1 LYNGRLQLLSLPIS
15 KKGKTV
21 REVTEETVK
30 IAGEILLSKFNEE
43 KKVKNKGP
51 KDIVTDVDVE
61 VEKII
66 FEHLR
71 SHFPEMD
78 MIGEESF
85 NGKMPS
91 GFVWVVDPIDG
102 TRNYAAGIPIFS
114 IVVALSYDGEVVAG
128 ANFDPKKNEL
138 FVAEKGKG
146 AFLNGRPI
154 NISEKTEIEKSIIG
168 MDLSY
173 NDNGGKFGFEII
185 QKLWPDIQTVRIIGS
200 SALGISYVAGG
211 RTDIYFNYNLKPWD
225 IAAGILLVEEA
236 GGVATDRKGQKA
248 NLFSEGIIVS
258 NKTLHNSF
266 LRITDKM
273 NWRA

>member
-1 LYNGRLQLLSLPIS
+1 MPSLPKS

-21 REVTEETVK
+21 REVIEEAVK
-30 IAGEILLSKFNEE
+30 IAGEILLSKFNQE
-43 KKVKNKGP
+43 KKIKNKGP

-61 VEKII
+61 VERII

-71 SHFPEMD
+71 SNFPEMG

-85 NGKMPS
+85 KGEMPS

-138 FVAEKGKG
+138 FIAEKGKG
-146 AFLNGRPI
+146 AFLNGRSI

-200 SALGISYVAGG
+200 SALGISYVAAG
-211 RTDIYFNYNLKPWD
+211 RTDLYFNYYLKPWD
-225 IAAGILLVEEA
+225 IAAGILLVEES

-266 LRITDKM
+266 LEITDKM
-273 NWRA
+273 NWRD

>member
-1 LYNGRLQLLSLPIS
+1 MSSLPIS

-21 REVTEETVK
+21 TEVIEETVK
-30 IAGEILLSKFNEE
+30 MSGDILLSRFYQE
-43 KKVKNKGP
+43 KTIKTKGP
-51 KDIVTDVDVE
+51 KDIVTDVDIE
-61 VEKII
+61 IEKLI
-66 FEHLR
+66 FEQLTNHY
-71 SHFPEMD
+71 PEMS

-85 NGKMPS
+85 TGEMPS

-102 TRNYAAGIPIFS
+102 TRNFAAGIPIFS
-114 IVVALSYDGEVVAG
+114 IVVALSYEGEVVAG

-138 FVAEKGKG
+138 FMAERGKG
-146 AFLNGRPI
+146 AFLNGKQI

-173 NDNGGKFGFEII
+173 DDNGGKFGFEII

-211 RTDIYFNYNLKPWD
+211 RTDLYFNYNLKPWD

-236 GGVATDRKGQKA
+236 GGVATDRKGRKA
-248 NLFSEGIIVS
+248 SLFSEGIIVS
-258 NKTLHNSF
+258 NRTLNNSF
-266 LRITDKM
+266 LKITDKM
-273 NWRA
+273 NWRN